1 MGGKKTDLENTD
13 VIIMTQT
20 RVIDSNVTITDVLC
34 VQNGALCNSMAS
46 RTLRADEAINQIEK
60 KIGASLCLHW
70 QLSDEIPERAG
81 IVRVYLSTLFECPH
95 TRLYECLHHSFFLDM
110 LTQEQRFLSLFFF
123 FNPRRRHVEV

>member
-1 MGGKKTDLENTD
+1 MEQKKTVAHRMAQNDWGDCLGWGEKKTDLENTD

-60 KIGASLCLHW
+60 IN
-70 QLSDEIPERAG
+70 R
-81 IVRVYLSTLFECPH
+81 R
-95 TRLYECLHHSFFLDM
+95 FFVFALAII
-110 LTQEQRFLSLFFF
+110 R
-123 FNPRRRHVEV
+123 